1 MPIIQFN
8 MLEGR
13 TVEMKRELAAKVTDT
28 VVEVLGVKRETVRI
42 LIHEMGLQDFSVG
55 GVTAMDRLAA
65 NGGTRT
71 ATGAPTDYNATVLTA
86 AGATS

>member
-13 TVEMKRELAAKVTDT
+13 TVEMKRELAEKVTNT

-42 LIHEMGLQDFSVG
+42 LIHEMGMNDFSVG
-55 GVTAMDRLAA
+55 GVTAADRLVANQAA
-65 NGGTRT
+65 VNAAGM
-71 ATGAPTDYNATVLTA
+71 PLDYSDTVLSTN
-86 AGATS
+86 GASR

>member
-13 TVEMKRELAAKVTDT
+13 TTEMKRELAAKVTDT
-28 VVEVLGVKRETVRI
+28 VVAVLGVKRETVRI

-55 GVTAMDRLAA
+55 GVTAQDRLAA
-65 NGGTRT
+65 NG
-71 ATGAPTDYNATVLTA
+71 AAVNAAGAPTDYNATVLET
-86 AGATS
+86 AGAKA